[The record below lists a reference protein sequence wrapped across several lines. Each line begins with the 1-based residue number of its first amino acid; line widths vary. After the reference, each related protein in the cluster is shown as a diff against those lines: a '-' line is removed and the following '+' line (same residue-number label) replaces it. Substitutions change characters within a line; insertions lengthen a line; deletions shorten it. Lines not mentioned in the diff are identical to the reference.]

1 MDFEVKIKEEPVSF
15 EETSNSSCDNYNIIS
30 EEMHLKEEPK
40 SELAEARETQVNTF
54 EPSTNIK
61 DEICVDEHTVGQL
74 VACFKEE
81 DRFGNVALFTGVPEG
96 SCNSSCKILKNGS
109 EVMCILPT
117 HNECNLDLIHDPE
130 VSPSHPIRQWAFCCN
145 ECEVS
150 TSATP
155 PYAYW

>member
-81 DRFGNVALFTGVPEG
+81 DSLKYVKHKQAVLATVAALDPPIVCAMQVGFIPLEQQQATCSDMGLG
-96 SCNSSCKILKNGS
+96 SHCLPGSWPASLHSSLS
-109 EVMCILPT
+109 QFVVLM
-117 HNECNLDLIHDPE
+117 
-130 VSPSHPIRQWAFCCN
+130 V
-145 ECEVS
+145 VVV
-150 TSATP
+150 
-155 PYAYW
+155 